1 MWYSDAERIELSGHV
16 LSMWSAKTAG
26 LLLSEA
32 GPGPRVSVA
41 LAPGWRA
48 VTWCLGAWLAAGT
61 VLAADVDP
69 CDPALG
75 LDGPLV
81 SVAGDPA
88 DLLDD
93 AEVQI
98 LVPSASLAVRWPGE
112 LPPLVLDGAADVMV
126 HPDRMSP
133 LPCDEAHPA
142 LVLTAPPGKPD
153 GSGAPGEALSPGA
166 CRGAA
171 GVVSR
176 KDLAAAARAGAPGG
190 RARLIRAGTVAQM
203 LPGVLSAWAAGA
215 AAILVSPEAN
225 ESLVT
230 AAARQEGIS

>member
-98 LVPSASLAVRWPGE
+98 LVPPASLAVRWPGE

-133 LPCDEAHPA
+133 LPCDQAHPA
-142 LVLTAPPGKPD
+142 LVVADLPGD
-153 GSGAPGEALSPGA
+153 SGASGEALSPGGA
-166 CRGAA
+166 RGAA
-171 GVVSR
+171 RVVSR
-176 KDLAAAARAGAPGG
+176 ADLLCAARAGAPGG

-203 LPGVLSAWAAGA
+203 LPGVLSAWAARA